1 MENNKYI
8 APELD
13 VVVLETETLMIA
25 ASSGI
30 NVDTS
35 GDFSQRGNG
44 RRGDWAPFLTAITVP
59 PSVPWEPP
67 GSQPNPKVNFLAAA
81 VSCR

>member
-1 MENNKYI
+1 MDNKTYI

-30 NVDTS
+30 NVDTT

-44 RRGDWAPFLTAITVP
+44 NRGEWVDLWD
-59 PSVPWEPP
+59 
-67 GSQPNPKVNFLAAA
+67 
-81 VSCR
+81 